1 MSLDPRPAVIERRFA
16 EVGRLVGVSGGKGGI
31 GKTCTAALTALALA
45 REGAA
50 VGLLDL
56 DFTGPCAHIVLG
68 ADARVPRE
76 DFGVLPLREAGLDF
90 MSIAC
95 FSEGRATPL
104 RGAALSD
111 ALVEMLCIVRW
122 GRLDFLLIDMP
133 PGLGDTL
140 LDTARLVPRLEY
152 LLVSTASRLAT
163 ETVRR
168 NLELL
173 GRMQVPVAG
182 LLETMRR
189 RQSTAVEDLA
199 SAAGVPFWGAV
210 PFDPLLEEALGDP
223 SALEGTKAFA
233 AVAAAVRQQIA
244 GKGSG

>member
-16 EVGRLVGVSGGKGGI
+16 EVGRLIGVSGGKGGI

-45 REGAA
+45 RQGAA

-56 DFTGPCAHIVLG
+56 DFTGPCAHMVLG
-68 ADARVPRE
+68 VEARIPRE
-76 DFGVLPLREAGLDF
+76 DFGVLPLEAGGLDF

-95 FSEGRATPL
+95 FSDGRPTPL

-111 ALVEMLCIVRW
+111 ALIEMLCIVRW
-122 GRLDFLLIDMP
+122 GRLDFLVIDMP

-140 LDTARLVPRLEY
+140 LDTARLVPRLEC

-168 NLELL
+168 NLDLL
-173 GRMQVPVAG
+173 GRMGVPVTG
-182 LLETMRR
+182 LLENMRHR
-189 RQSTAVEDLA
+189 ASPAVETLA
-199 SAAGVPFWGAV
+199 QAAGVPFLGAV

-223 SALEGTKAFA
+223 QALEETAVFG
-233 AVAAAVRQQIA
+233 AVAAAVHWA
-244 GKGSG
+244 G